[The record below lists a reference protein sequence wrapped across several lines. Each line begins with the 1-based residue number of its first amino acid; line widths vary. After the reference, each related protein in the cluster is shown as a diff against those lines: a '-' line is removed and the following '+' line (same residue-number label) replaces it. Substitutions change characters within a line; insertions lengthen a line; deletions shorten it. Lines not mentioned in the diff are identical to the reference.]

1 MGWCKREKKMREK
14 ERYSR
19 GRRGLYRRGRG
30 GRRRNKG
37 SVLKVLM
44 CVELRR
50 LGVNRQFLVEGVYMD
65 DRKKKKSKSRNS
77 SENRKKRSR
86 EKKSEKS
93 SRTKRGWRT
102 MRDFMRELVVG
113 YIYAWKVRRPVAR
126 GWVGRTGGRRRGRNG
141 LV

>member
-14 ERYSR
+14 ERYGR
-19 GRRGLYRRGRG
+19 GRRSLYRRGRG

-65 DRKKKKSKSRNS
+65 DR
-77 SENRKKRSR
+77 
-86 EKKSEKS
+86 
-93 SRTKRGWRT
+93 RGERGT
-102 MRDFMRELVVG
+102 LMVLTVAGGEAAVGLAVLVVYYRVHG
-113 YIYAWKVRRPVAR
+113 TIAMESMNVLH
-126 GWVGRTGGRRRGRNG
+126 G
-141 LV
+141 